1 MHANII
7 IPFTK
12 NIFDIINANP
22 EDINGLSEQELAKL
36 EKKYNADLEKQY
48 LIEAH
53 NWCNNNLKNPFII
66 MWAENSG
73 NEEIMFEIQT
83 D

>member
-1 MHANII
+1 MFANIT

-12 NIFDIINANP
+12 SIFDIIDTNP
-22 EDINGLSEQELAKL
+22 EDISGLSQKEFAKL
-36 EKKYNADLEKQY
+36 EKQYNANLEKHY

-53 NWCNNNLKNPFII
+53 NWCDNNLKNPFII

-73 NEEIMFEIQT
+73 SEEIIFEIQL